1 MQDKKPQ
8 SIKQKEA
15 GHSKFDVQEETND
28 RRIFRNMTNT
38 SFLHSSDAKEQ
49 LGQPLDTTQFL
60 WIFSNSSENKKREKD
75 GFLNKPME
83 PKHTGSE

>member
-1 MQDKKPQ
+1 MKEELVTQGISKGKMFSTEGSKCRISKPQ

-60 WIFSNSSENKKREKD
+60 
-75 GFLNKPME
+75 
-83 PKHTGSE
+83 